1 MESARFKL
9 RGLDPSAEYSVRN
22 IDAPGETIFSGRE
35 LEEQGLP
42 VVIKKEASAVVITY
56 EKVK

>member
-1 MESARFKL
+1 
-9 RGLDPSAEYSVRN
+9 
-22 IDAPGETIFSGRE
+22 